1 MWEVSSLS
9 LPVILFLSLSL
20 SLSFS
25 LTFFP
30 VPSLSLSPSLSTSLS
45 LSPSLSTYSL
55 SLSHPLSLSLTLS
68 LSLSYYPLRPL
79 QWFFS
84 FFFCLIRILWDFN
97 ANNCED
103 SHDCNIFV
111 RQFWQIRNRFFYVNK
126 YFVIHKK

>member
-55 SLSHPLSLSLTLS
+55 SLSHPLSLSLS

-103 SHDCNIFV
+103 SHDCNLFV